1 MLDTAGKAYLTD
13 GVNVDVV
20 FGLLG
25 VRHERLNQELA
36 ENTGDGLNLDI
47 LSGTSL
53 NPVPGLSPG
62 LVQGEQTALTP
73 TLDQLIGFGDEL
85 GAGGQKPREGD
96 LRLVEDI
103 LDGLVIGEVKGGE
116 AGRRV
121 VCSGG
126 RERSRLDDR
135 GASEVVVED
144 GLAVGLEDRFGGHDV
159 MMVIK
164 GKMRERE
171 REKEGD
177 ITEGKKER
185 LGKRWELF

>member
-1 MLDTAGKAYLTD
+1 M
-13 GVNVDVV
+13 
-20 FGLLG
+20 
-25 VRHERLNQELA
+25 RHEGLDQELA
-36 ENTGDGLNLDI
+36 EDTSDGLDLYI
-47 LSGTSL
+47 LSGTGL

-85 GAGGQKPREGD
+85 SAGGQEPREGD
-96 LRLVEDI
+96 LSLVEDI

-121 VCSGG
+121 VCCGG
-126 RERSRLDDR
+126 RERSRLDHL

-159 MMVIK
+159 MIEL
-164 GKMRERE
+164 RERCVRE
-171 REKEGD
+171 RG
-177 ITEGKKER
+177 R
-185 LGKRWELF
+185 GKRRGIILN